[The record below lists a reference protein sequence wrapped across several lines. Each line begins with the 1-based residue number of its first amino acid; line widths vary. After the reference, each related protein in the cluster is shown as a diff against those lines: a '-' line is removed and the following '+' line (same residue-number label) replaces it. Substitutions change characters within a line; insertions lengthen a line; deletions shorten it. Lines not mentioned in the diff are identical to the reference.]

1 LATEQKPS
9 RLVELAKPF
18 VSEHTNW
25 LVLLGVGKIA
35 DFIESGVHGVISAV
49 AVHCMV
55 GVAIDTAL
63 PLVRTIYPDTP
74 VITLTYGGTEG
85 SAQRVRLET
94 FVHTVLEHS
103 RRM

>member
-1 LATEQKPS
+1 
-9 RLVELAKPF
+9 
-18 VSEHTNW
+18 
-25 LVLLGVGKIA
+25 
-35 DFIESGVHGVISAV
+35 
-49 AVHCMV
+49 MV